1 MTQRT
6 TFSTAYLFVATLVV
20 IGLSL
25 LHQVASAHQPPTVA
39 LEVSL
44 SAPEYQPDDAVTG
57 EVQITTSE
65 PLVGRVRVV
74 AIDEATGLRV
84 YRELFSVRFRR
95 AGTKRIP
102 FTVVPTPAPNN
113 SYRVVATLFSLDA
126 PHDRTRLAKAT
137 TEFSVHAAE
146 TPIAPLPFWLS
157 YCADPTCGGQPPL
170 VVNVCPETNPS
181 CSPSRQTTVVPLLD
195 GRQINQVL
203 FPIQN
208 PNGTG
213 VTATLVSGSGS
224 VIGSLVLSRTSPVI
238 LKSDVDV
245 TLSYY
250 NVSPVW
256 GGTTNLEFVSVTLT
270 SAEVVTTV
278 YRHPTFLVNDEV
290 TQLHDRSREI
300 ISVESQIAGIDPGQ
314 MHAIFMPSEFATLGE
329 GNFSTGNL
337 NIFMNY
343 ANPPYIDA
351 LGSIYAVV
359 MPRFAHEYV
368 HELFSEVAQSHPGNY
383 DCLNEG
389 LADAFAFAAG
399 FLPEQDF
406 GPVGL
411 RGTDFNQGCAAIT
424 QDPEI
429 HDAGNCPF
437 WQVHRLGQ
445 LSQSF
450 VASVL
455 SPQHVIAFDSCNLT
469 SAQTGNALIV
479 LFSEAAGVDMT
490 QAIDMAEIP
499 NAGSYEAAKQAL
511 GL

>member
-1 MTQRT
+1 M
-6 TFSTAYLFVATLVV
+6 
-20 IGLSL
+20 GLCL
-25 LHQVASAHQPPTVA
+25 PHQVASAREPPTVA

-44 SAPEYQPDDAVTG
+44 SAPQYQSDEAVTG

-102 FTVVPTPAPNN
+102 ITVVPTPAPNN
-113 SYRVVATLFSLDA
+113 SYKVVATVFSLDA
-126 PHDRTRLAKAT
+126 PHDRMRLAKAI
-137 TEFSVHAAE
+137 TEFSVHAAD

-170 VVNVCPETNPS
+170 VVNVCPETTPS

-203 FPIQN
+203 FPVQT
-208 PNGTG
+208 PSGAG
-213 VTATLVSGSGS
+213 VTATVVSGSGS
-224 VIGSLVLSRTSPVI
+224 ILGTSLVLSRASPVI

-250 NVSPVW
+250 NVIPVW
-256 GGTTNLEFVSVTLT
+256 GGMTSLEFVSATMT

-290 TQLHDRSREI
+290 TQLHEQSREI
-300 ISVESQIAGIDPGQ
+300 ISGESQIAGIDPGQ

-337 NIFMNY
+337 SIFMNY
-343 ANPPYIDA
+343 GNSPFIDA

-359 MPRFAHEYV
+359 MPRVAHEYV
-368 HELFSEVAQSHPGNY
+368 HELFSEVEQSHPGNNA
-383 DCLNEG
+383 CLNEG

-399 FLPEQDF
+399 VLPEQDF

-411 RGTDFNQGCAAIT
+411 RGTDFNQGCGAIT
-424 QDPEI
+424 QDPEF

-469 SAQTGNALIV
+469 SVQTGNALIV